1 MVTLSD
7 CCTFLLPQTWQSLTT
22 SIRYRR
28 VPAIRYLSELEL
40 VPIQEEEKYDSR
52 NKCIGDDTKA
62 AAHKSLNCIKTKKN
76 MAKNDFQYGGW
87 NSYTLQCGT
96 ITTLILSGDFTLQ
109 CGMWLWNRDSEF
121 TKWQHLAM

>member
-40 VPIQEEEKYDSR
+40 VPIQEAEKYDSR

-76 MAKNDFQYGGW
+76 KIWRKTIFNMADG
-87 NSYTLQCGT
+87 
-96 ITTLILSGDFTLQ
+96 ILTPCNVARS
-109 CGMWLWNRDSEF
+109 R
-121 TKWQHLAM
+121 H